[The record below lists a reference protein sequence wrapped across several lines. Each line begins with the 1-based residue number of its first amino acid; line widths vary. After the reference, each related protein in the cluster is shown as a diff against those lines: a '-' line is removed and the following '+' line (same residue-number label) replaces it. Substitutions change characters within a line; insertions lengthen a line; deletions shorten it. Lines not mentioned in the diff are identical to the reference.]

1 MFKQKTREQLG
12 SEYFEKFLNSLINDM
27 TFCMEEGL
35 NKLRSIKKF
44 EMKQEVNPRNLTKED
59 KENYSSD
66 KKICRANMQL
76 ASESLWNVKQ
86 LSLWCKEAFDNETF
100 SERIANTLNYV
111 LSTLV
116 GPESTEIQV
125 RNPDKINFKPV
136 ELLDDLSFIY
146 S

>member
-1 MFKQKTREQLG
+1 
-12 SEYFEKFLNSLINDM
+12 M

-76 ASESLWNVKQ
+76 ASESFWNVK
-86 LSLWCKEAFDNETF
+86 
-100 SERIANTLNYV
+100 
-111 LSTLV
+111 
-116 GPESTEIQV
+116 
-125 RNPDKINFKPV
+125 
-136 ELLDDLSFIY
+136 
-146 S
+146 